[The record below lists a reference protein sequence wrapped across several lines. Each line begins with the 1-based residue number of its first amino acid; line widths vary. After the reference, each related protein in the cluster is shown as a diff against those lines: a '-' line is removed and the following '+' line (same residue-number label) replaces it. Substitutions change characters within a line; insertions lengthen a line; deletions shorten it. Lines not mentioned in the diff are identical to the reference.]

1 MALFFQF
8 FYTLL
13 SYNGGFCKKAFGQK
27 IPKIAIL
34 AHLHLLSFGTMTSP
48 SPTFLKN
55 GDVIYG
61 RPHRS
66 EDSIS
71 TKSSHHTNVMLR
83 KHSEGRHSER
93 SRQEHSSNRKRSV
106 RLIFNYLE
114 MYSTYLAFWYNYV
127 HFRQIGQLPV
137 RANCAPKMYILPKKP
152 RQMTTINES

>member
-1 MALFFQF
+1 
-8 FYTLL
+8 
-13 SYNGGFCKKAFGQK
+13 
-27 IPKIAIL
+27 
-34 AHLHLLSFGTMTSP
+34 MTPP
-48 SPTFLKN
+48 SPTFLGN

-106 RLIFNYLE
+106 RLNLNHLE
-114 MYSTYLAFWYNYV
+114 MYSTYIPCVLTEL
-127 HFRQIGQLPV
+127 HFRHISQLPA
-137 RANCAPKMYILPKKP
+137 RAN
-152 RQMTTINES
+152 

>member
-1 MALFFQF
+1 
-8 FYTLL
+8 
-13 SYNGGFCKKAFGQK
+13 
-27 IPKIAIL
+27 
-34 AHLHLLSFGTMTSP
+34 MTPP
-48 SPTFLKN
+48 SPTFLGN

-106 RLIFNYLE
+106 RLILNYLE
-114 MYSTYLAFWYNYV
+114 MYIVHTKYARVLLYWEYKRTLACLV
-127 HFRQIGQLPV
+127 HTLRFDKLCSLP
-137 RANCAPKMYILPKKP
+137 AHK
-152 RQMTTINES
+152 

>member
-1 MALFFQF
+1 
-8 FYTLL
+8 
-13 SYNGGFCKKAFGQK
+13 
-27 IPKIAIL
+27 
-34 AHLHLLSFGTMTSP
+34 MTSNIFQTCLKWHFHRYLKLRFLQNIFWTKNP
-48 SPTFLKN
+48 EKLPLLPTFTYYYLSHFFLWPLSSPTFLEN

-106 RLIFNYLE
+106 RLNLNYLE
-114 MYSTYLAFWYNYV
+114 MHTLTFWQNYTS
-127 HFRQIGQLPV
+127 G
-137 RANCAPKMYILPKKP
+137 
-152 RQMTTINES
+152 T

>member
-1 MALFFQF
+1 MQHYVAAAEKTAPILEQGRRSWF
-8 FYTLL
+8 LVL
-13 SYNGGFCKKAFGQK
+13 YNFITTGSIQN
-27 IPKIAIL
+27 
-34 AHLHLLSFGTMTSP
+34 
-48 SPTFLKN
+48 KN
-55 GDVIYG
+55 FAC
-61 RPHRS
+61 HRS

-137 RANCAPKMYILPKKP
+137 RANCAPKMYILPKNI
-152 RQMTTINES
+152 RQMTTIIES